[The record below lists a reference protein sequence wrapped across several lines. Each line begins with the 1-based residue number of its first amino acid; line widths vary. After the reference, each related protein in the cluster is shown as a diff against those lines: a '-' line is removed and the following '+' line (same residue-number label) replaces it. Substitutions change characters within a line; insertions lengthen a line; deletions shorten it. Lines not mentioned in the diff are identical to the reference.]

1 MALINL
7 SMKHGMTLGEA
18 RSHLDQAVQQVGSLF
33 GPMIRQTAWST
44 DRSQVRLDG
53 AGFWVEM
60 HVDAWEVHATGDIP
74 ALGQLFAGP
83 LVSGLTSILQ
93 KSFPKPL
100 P

>member
-7 SMKHGMTLGEA
+7 SMKHGLTQDEA
-18 RSHLDQAVQQVGSLF
+18 RLHLEQAVRQVGSLF
-33 GPMIRQTAWST
+33 GPMLQRTEWSA
-44 DRSQVRLDG
+44 DRSQVRLNG

-60 HVDAWEVHATGDIP
+60 RVDAWEVHATGDIP
-74 ALGQLFAGP
+74 AFGPLFAGP
-83 LVSGLTSILQ
+83 LASGLTSVLQ